1 MFNLLLKLFVF
12 LNVWLMKINRM
23 NGLLYWILLIIISKK
38 LMKLYIMYI
47 YLLLLVVYVSIYL
60 YIGRF
65 CLICN
70 NVIK

>member
-1 MFNLLLKLFVF
+1 MFNLSLKLFVF

-23 NGLLYWILLIIISKK
+23 NGLLYWILLIISKK
-38 LMKLYIMYI
+38 LKKLYIMYI
-47 YLLLLVVYVSIYL
+47 YVLLLVVYVSIYL

>member
-1 MFNLLLKLFVF
+1 
-12 LNVWLMKINRM
+12 M
-23 NGLLYWILLIIISKK
+23 NGLLYWILLIISKK
-38 LMKLYIMYI
+38 LKKLYIMYI
-47 YLLLLVVYVSIYL
+47 YVLLLVVYVSIYL